1 MKRMW
6 PVVVTAGILLAG
18 GAYLL
23 NRADPIT
30 VKLHTLEKGTVE
42 ATVSNT
48 RAGTIRACQRSRLSM
63 PAGGTVE
70 RLNVKA
76 GDRVKRGDLL
86 LQLRDA
92 EYRAAL
98 EQAEARQRMA
108 VQKKSE
114 ICFGAD
120 QDQRELARV
129 KSLYD
134 KHLTSEE
141 SLERNR
147 TTAQM
152 SSLAC
157 KAAQAQIEESLA
169 AVKLAEASLSQMQLK
184 APFDGIIA
192 EVNGELGEYVTPSP
206 PGVPTPPAIDLIDD
220 HCLYVRAPIDEVD
233 TARIRV
239 GMPARVTLDAYRG
252 QTLEAVVTRISP
264 YVQDYEKQARTVDVE
279 ANILNVPPSISL
291 LVGYSADLEIILESH
306 VDVVRIPTDLIVDA
320 THVYRYEPATSSLA
334 KVSFKPGLGN
344 WVYTESL
351 DGLTVGD
358 RIVSELD
365 QEGIVDG
372 APVRVAP

>member
-1 MKRMW
+1 M
-6 PVVVTAGILLAG
+6 
-18 GAYLL
+18 
-23 NRADPIT
+23 
-30 VKLHTLEKGTVE
+30 
-42 ATVSNT
+42 
-48 RAGTIRACQRSRLSM
+48 
-63 PAGGTVE
+63 
-70 RLNVKA
+70 
-76 GDRVKRGDLL
+76 
-86 LQLRDA
+86 
-92 EYRAAL
+92 
-98 EQAEARQRMA
+98 
-108 VQKKSE
+108 
-114 ICFGAD
+114 
-120 QDQRELARV
+120 
-129 KSLYD
+129 
-134 KHLTSEE
+134 
-141 SLERNR
+141 
-147 TTAQM
+147 
-152 SSLAC
+152 
-157 KAAQAQIEESLA
+157 
-169 AVKLAEASLSQMQLK
+169 
-184 APFDGIIA
+184 
-192 EVNGELGEYVTPSP
+192 
-206 PGVPTPPAIDLIDD
+206 
-220 HCLYVRAPIDEVD
+220 D